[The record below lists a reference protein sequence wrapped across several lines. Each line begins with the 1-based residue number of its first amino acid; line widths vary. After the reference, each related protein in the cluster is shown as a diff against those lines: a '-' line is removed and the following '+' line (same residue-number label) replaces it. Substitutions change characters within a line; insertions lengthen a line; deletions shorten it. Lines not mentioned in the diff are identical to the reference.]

1 MCILLER
8 ASEVGDRDD
17 WVFYLRLEGVCVLVS
32 SFGEVLWS
40 IKSTSW
46 NASDLFE
53 KETPFSPKLA
63 IDDLG

>member
-40 IKSTSW
+40 IKSTR
-46 NASDLFE
+46 NAF
-53 KETPFSPKLA
+53 FSESR
-63 IDDLG
+63 DR